1 MNDKTTPETFTFSS
15 YKVFK
20 EPVTVDWFSKINV
33 VIGKNNS
40 GKSSLIDLVHALCDP
55 NFMHSLELPK
65 DALSIKT
72 EWLVIHPEYS
82 PLPDEDF
89 NGDMFISTEI
99 NVTPLSYSFVY
110 RDRKEA
116 DRNIK
121 FGRYPRNTINPYKN
135 RSFRKISSERDI
147 VPEKAFEKRDDIS
160 FEFNGSNATCFV
172 ESIIDNDDR
181 DDSLIKEKL
190 LVALNEVMI
199 PDSEYAD
206 IKVKRNDSEE
216 WEIYLSEKNGK
227 AYPLSRIGSGVK
239 TVLLVL
245 LNLLV
250 LPEVQKNKL
259 EYLYAFEELENN
271 LYPALVKRLY
281 RYILQ
286 FAKSSDSVFFLTTH
300 SSSVIDLLTNE
311 PEVSFYSVMKTENGS
326 TVNRISKISDF
337 VSVIDDL
344 GQKASDLL
352 QANGIIWVEG
362 PSDRIYIKTWLE
374 HFFPGKFIEGV
385 HYQIMFYGGRLL
397 SHVDAADSRET
408 EQLINLLNINRHSYI
423 VMDSDKSSDSDT
435 LNETKKRIIRNM
447 EETGNKF
454 WVTAGREIENYLTRA
469 SGQYDRVSLNGKDK
483 ITFAKEHSRGIN
495 PYRWDLKERITEL
508 AAEIDKW
515 NV

>member
-40 GKSSLIDLVHALCDP
+40 GKSSMIDLVHALCDP
-55 NFMHSLELPK
+55 NFMHSLEFPK

-72 EWLVIHPEYS
+72 NWLVIHPEYS
-82 PLPDEDF
+82 PLSDEDF

-121 FGRYPRNTINPYKN
+121 FERYPGNTINPYAN
-135 RSFRKISSERDI
+135 RTFRKISSERDI

-160 FEFNGSNATCFV
+160 FEFNGSNATSFV

-199 PDSEYAD
+199 PDSEYTD

-250 LPEVQKNKL
+250 LPEVQKKKRD
-259 EYLYAFEELENN
+259 YLYAFEELENN
-271 LYPALVKRLY
+271 LHPALVKRLY
-281 RYILQ
+281 RYILR
-286 FAKSSDSVFFLTTH
+286 FAKESDSVFVLTTH
-300 SSSVIDLLTNE
+300 SSSVIDLLANE
-311 PEVSFYSVMKTENGS
+311 SEVSFYSVMKTENGS
-326 TVNRISKISDF
+326 TVNRISKMSDF

-362 PSDRIYIKTWLE
+362 PSDRIYIKAWLE

-385 HYQIMFYGGRLL
+385 HYQIMFYGSRLL
-397 SHVDAADSRET
+397 SHLDAADSRET
-408 EQLINLLNINRHSYI
+408 EHLVNLLNINRHSYI
-423 VMDSDKSSDSDT
+423 VMDSDKSSDD
-435 LNETKKRIIRNM
+435 
-447 EETGNKF
+447 
-454 WVTAGREIENYLTRA
+454 
-469 SGQYDRVSLNGKDK
+469 DSLM
-483 ITFAKEHSRGIN
+483 RQ
-495 PYRWDLKERITEL
+495 RTEL
-508 AAEIDKW
+508 FRI
-515 NV
+515 